1 MLGKK
6 ANEHVNAK
14 INSIIGPD
22 MVLEGNI
29 SAKEA
34 VRVEGTI
41 KGNVSSEGAV
51 IVSATG
57 KITGNVRGSN
67 IMIGGTIEGDMT
79 SGGRIEVAATGRV
92 NGNIKTKSL
101 IIDENAVFQGQCT
114 MNQDGNIQTKA
125 EPEKLPDNKTDN
137 NGDKEPAK
145 ADK

>member
-57 KITGNVRGSN
+57 KITGNVSGSN

-79 SGGRIEVAATGRV
+79 SGGRIEVAATGKV

-114 MNQDGNIQTKA
+114 MNQDGNIQAKA
-125 EPEKLPDNKTDN
+125 EPEKLTENKTDN

>member
-57 KITGNVRGSN
+57 MITGNVRGSN

-114 MNQDGNIQTKA
+114 MNQDGNIQAKS
-125 EPEKLPDNKTDN
+125 ESEKLTENKTDY